1 VSLVRTRA
9 READKPTQQPGD
21 PPLTI
26 VKLYKSR
33 WQIEL
38 FFKWMKGH
46 LRIKHYSGK
55 RKKP

>member
-1 VSLVRTRA
+1 VRTRA

-26 VKLYKSR
+26 AKFYKSR

-38 FFKWMKGH
+38 FFRWMKGH